1 MNEYPKK
8 LRRYPREI
16 YSMQESADALAALL
30 KIHLIDK
37 IFIIAISAAGSTAL
51 AFFLK
56 YPNRVKKLIMECA
69 MAKEWDEKYKKT
81 ATKVLFGSTEKV
93 TWWITFR
100 LLFSQSILAFL
111 QRCIDN
117 LLKLQMTKYHYAL
130 PNSSISQV
138 YIYHYTEKN
147 LVYSVGS

>member
-30 KIHLIDK
+30 KILLIDK

-56 YPNRVKKLIMECA
+56 YPNCVKKLILDDLN
-69 MAKEWDEKYKKT
+69 W
-81 ATKVLFGSTEKV
+81 
-93 TWWITFR
+93 
-100 LLFSQSILAFL
+100 
-111 QRCIDN
+111 
-117 LLKLQMTKYHYAL
+117 
-130 PNSSISQV
+130 
-138 YIYHYTEKN
+138 
-147 LVYSVGS
+147 